1 MVKPTA
7 ELEQLLHLVLIVLT
21 VLIVAVLVRAI
32 RGPRYTDRVVA
43 LNLICTLVI
52 VAVCVLSYLLNASY
66 LVDVAIL
73 YGLLNLLA
81 VALLSRVS
89 IGYHEKRKGRGR

>member
-1 MVKPTA
+1 MVEPTTGVQ
-7 ELEQLLHLVLIVLT
+7 QLLYLVLILLT
-21 VLIVAVLVRAI
+21 VLIVAALIRAI

-52 VAVCVLSYLLNASY
+52 VAVCVLSYLLKAPY